1 MTDYTKEITILYVED
16 EDDVRDGYA
25 RALTRICHKLYL
37 ASNGLEGLD
46 LYKEYKPNIVVSD
59 IRMPKMDGLEMVK
72 RIKEIDPDVDIV
84 FTTAHSESSYLLEAI
99 ELQVEGYLLK
109 PVQKN
114 AMVSLIKK
122 LSKNITLEKENI
134 EQRKVLQ
141 YIIDSENSLSIITNG
156 KSVSFAS
163 KSFLNLFGVQDV
175 KELNKKFIST
185 LNIFSETDGS
195 LSKINIEESLKDG
208 NSFYETVKN
217 ISAIDRIITIK
228 NIDENIKSFYLNISK
243 TSDINYLINLTDI
256 TKIEEEREEVQ
267 KKVYTDTL
275 TGVFNRNKF
284 EEVFEYEIKQ
294 SRRYHT
300 PFSMAIL
307 DIDHFKIF
315 NDKYGHLIGD
325 EVLIMLS
332 QAMKNSIREADMFA
346 RWGGEEFVVLFNN
359 TTLKNA
365 VISANKFKNIIGNL
379 EHKTAEK
386 ITASFGL
393 TQFQENDTIKTMF
406 ERADKALY
414 KAKNNGRN
422 RIEFEE

>member
-195 LSKINIEESLKDG
+195 LSKINIEESLNDG